1 MPLPD
6 ALPERESGGSEPSAA
21 TTEKPAPVPATFG
34 KLDPAL
40 ANFHARDLHFGLT
53 AERVTDWCGDPWRS
67 LFFNA
72 LSITFPAGE
81 RFFIG
86 AVAHYRD
93 RLTDPKQR
101 AEVAAFVTQEA
112 LHTREHIAYNEALST
127 IADVAAMETI
137 LEDHI
142 ENVLKKRVPP
152 LGQLAVT
159 CGLEH
164 FTAIIAKEAL
174 ENPSVF
180 EGADPAFTRLW
191 TWHALEEC
199 EHKAVTFD
207 VFQTV
212 TEGKRNWLRVRLMVL
227 VTMNFVRRNAQ
238 FMYLL
243 MKAQGLN
250 RSPLAYAKLLW
261 SIFGSP
267 GPMRRIIP
275 AYLKYY
281 NPRFHPNDI
290 DDSKIVNDTRRL
302 VDSWV

>member
-1 MPLPD
+1 MPLPE
-6 ALPERESGGSEPSAA
+6 ASPRQESISPDSAA
-21 TTEKPAPVPATFG
+21 APAKLE

-40 ANFHARDLHFGLT
+40 ANFHPRDVHFGLN
-53 AERVTDWCGDPWRS
+53 ADRITDWCGDPWRS

-86 AVAHYRD
+86 AVSHYRD
-93 RLTDPKQR
+93 RITDPKQR
-101 AEVAAFVTQEA
+101 AEVAAFVSQEA

-137 LEDHI
+137 LESHI
-142 ENVLKKRVPP
+142 ENVLKKRLPP

-164 FTAIIAKEAL
+164 FTAIIAKDAL
-174 ENPSVF
+174 EHPAQFAN
-180 EGADPAFTRLW
+180 ADPAFVRLW

-199 EHKAVTFD
+199 EHKAVAFD

-212 TEGKRNWLRVRLMVL
+212 TEGKRNGLRVRIMVL
-227 VTMNFVRRNAQ
+227 VTINFFRRNAQ

-243 MKAQGLN
+243 MKAQGLH

-261 SIFGSP
+261 SIFGIP

-275 AYLKYY
+275 AYLRYY

-302 VDSWV
+302 VDSWA